1 MQAIQA
7 SISQVLTGVRSD
19 MQQLDAKW
27 SSMWQQSAGACSGLQ
42 QDLAAMRTE
51 AEVTARHTS
60 SEMEVLASYILP
72 LQERLAQL
80 ELRSQGGSPAST
92 RTIQASADRSTTL
105 HHAPPGDQP
114 RQDVEDD
121 RISGVME
128 RLSGLEGK
136 VSAQLDQ
143 LVRLHE
149 LKVAA
154 IKSNVRTSVS
164 EVASQAASPPTSR
177 LTTPYTSPAKGVAEP
192 DGYYDTEHFYAD
204 GHHTHDDGQ
213 ADTQRIEARHDR
225 NASPIR
231 DRLRQTNA
239 GEHGRSPG
247 ARSAYSEAAGA
258 GHAGSGTAGH
268 ADWMVNLG
276 EQVGDLQARLGTAAS
291 TKSVRLVQEEI
302 GHLRAALEA
311 RTAEAG
317 LYRKEYDGLCR
328 KLDKLEAAQKQA
340 AQEARSKVKLQ
351 ALDAMAAS
359 ALDKRLLAIEERLNS
374 VQGQAAGANTVAQS
388 VQQRIAALEW
398 RVEKVATTFSATVK
412 TVNNKQERLTGS
424 LTAVRDAA
432 SMAEAKCSALGAEVA
447 RLHRSATKPGRAPE
461 LENCRSSHKRARESP
476 GKSVSDRSGSVLTGR
491 NLEHYY

>member
-340 AQEARSKVKLQ
+340 AQEARSKGCLRNHP
-351 ALDAMAAS
+351 S
-359 ALDKRLLAIEERLNS
+359 
-374 VQGQAAGANTVAQS
+374 
-388 VQQRIAALEW
+388 
-398 RVEKVATTFSATVK
+398 
-412 TVNNKQERLTGS
+412 LTGATLYSTGPCS
-424 LTAVRDAA
+424 LPGSPQQAQRALIPHHAEQHCPGQCSPDARK
-432 SMAEAKCSALGAEVA
+432 SPGLGACLLSAYWQGSPVA
-447 RLHRSATKPGRAPE
+447 RLERLMKAE
-461 LENCRSSHKRARESP
+461 LAGVTGGAANKR
-476 GKSVSDRSGSVLTGR
+476 SVSADSRRAAALWEIPDLPFLTSSPSVCKAYGR
-491 NLEHYY
+491 YKRDWRP